1 MHLNMMILNFKK
13 NNKHRNPYFLKALE
27 VEDPP
32 KYKRVINVI
41 KNAIRKWR
49 LKKLKQCQK

>member
-32 KYKRVINVI
+32 KYKKVINVI